1 MKMWV
6 WRFARV
12 GGLVVLSVV
21 CSFAVRAVEPQ
32 PVPSPETPSAPGG
45 AYEQPAAAPSS
56 AEAEDLQRKR
66 EIEALRREVA
76 YVNKD
81 FEATAYQL
89 YRSNTSETQEGA
101 STAVLGAIQSFGGVE
116 LAYRPPVIG
125 FVDGRVLQVFTRF
138 LWANEPGG
146 ISIDNDSWQAGLGV
160 RYKPFAS
167 QNLYVSVE
175 RLLKIGDSAD
185 NNTLLRAQYGWT
197 DGADIE
203 IGEKYYNYSFL
214 YADFGYFAQHTTNTV
229 FYGEGRQG
237 ITFNIGDRVTVS
249 PHAILDGRVQSQNS
263 SSFSYVEGGAGVTV
277 RVPFNDTEYESYR
290 SSLEA
295 VIQYRANIYNAENGV
310 VLTGIL
316 RF

>member
-12 GGLVVLSVV
+12 SGLVFLSVLFSV
-21 CSFAVRAVEPQ
+21 SMRAAEP
-32 PVPSPETPSAPGG
+32 PPAANPETPSVPGG
-45 AYEQPAAAPSS
+45 AYEPGPEPADAAT
-56 AEAEDLQRKR
+56 EDLERRR
-66 EIEALRREVA
+66 EIEGLRRELA
-76 YVNKD
+76 YVNKS
-81 FEATAYQL
+81 FEASAYQL
-89 YRSNTSETQEGA
+89 YRSNTSSRQEGS

-146 ISIDNDSWQAGLGV
+146 LTIDNDSWEAGLGV

-167 QNLYVSVE
+167 QNFFVGVE
-175 RLLKIGDSAD
+175 KLFAIGDSAD

-197 DGADIE
+197 DGSDIE
-203 IGEKYYNYSFL
+203 IGEKFYNYSFA

-229 FYGEGRQG
+229 FYAEGRQG
-237 ITFNIGDRVTVS
+237 ITFNIGDRVTIS
-249 PHAILDGRVQSQNS
+249 PHAILDGRVQSQNRGD
-263 SSFSYVEGGAGVTV
+263 FSYVEGGAGVAV

-290 SSLEA
+290 SSFEA
-295 VIQYRANIYNAENGV
+295 LVQYRADIYNAENGV
-310 VLTGIL
+310 VVTGIL